1 MTAYDVQHT
10 GANPNETVLGPTD
23 VKSLG
28 QSWRTSVGAVGNQY
42 PYVDTSPVVAA
53 GVQVGS
59 TSVDVLYAGN
69 ENGNLVAVDAGTGA
83 VVWQRALGWQIGP
96 SANPSC
102 SSSPFGIAD
111 SPVIDRTSNRLYVV
125 DGRTQ
130 LWGLDLSTGA
140 TAPGYPVS
148 ISSPSTT
155 NYDHVW
161 SGLNEV
167 NGRIYIPVASECD
180 AGPYRG
186 RLVVVD
192 AATAAIAST
201 FYVNGPTGATGGGI
215 WGWGGVSFD
224 TTAQHIYRPREDA
237 LGPNPNAGYSDSVV
251 RLDTSDLHISASN
264 DPGIKGA
271 DSDFG
276 STPVL
281 FQQAGCPAQLAV
293 QNKNGNL
300 YLYDQGKTGHG
311 PVQALQVSVT
321 KGGSFIGDAAWS
333 AAAKLLFV
341 VVASG
346 LAPYPSGLLAFKLVP
361 SGSTCKLSLDWETPL
376 GPPCG
381 ARRCLARSRRR
392 PSSSTGTCT
401 SWITPAISTRSV
413 WAGP

>member
-1 MTAYDVQHT
+1 MLHRTRLGLFAGCVAGACVGTLSAVPSDAATTHTSWPMTAYDVQHT

-224 TTAQHIYRPREDA
+224 TTAQHIYPATGRCPGAQSERRIFR
-237 LGPNPNAGYSDSVV
+237 LGGASRHLRSAHLGVQRSGHQGRRQRL
-251 RLDTSDLHISASN
+251 RLDPCVVPAGRV
-264 DPGIKGA
+264 PRA
-271 DSDFG
+271 
-276 STPVL
+276 
-281 FQQAGCPAQLAV
+281 AGCTEQEREL
-293 QNKNGNL
+293 
-300 YLYDQGKTGHG
+300 
-311 PVQALQVSVT
+311 VSLRSGQDRART
-321 KGGSFIGDAAWS
+321 RAG
-333 AAAKLLFV
+333 
-341 VVASG
+341 ASG
-346 LAPYPSGLLAFKLVP
+346 LGDEGWVLH
-361 SGSTCKLSLDWETPL
+361 
-376 GPPCG
+376 
-381 ARRCLARSRRR
+381 R
-392 PSSSTGTCT
+392 
-401 SWITPAISTRSV
+401 
-413 WAGP
+413 